1 MRGDRKWWG
10 LLLCIPPC
18 LSTIFCFIQQENI
31 KTGWTHRVSL
41 LYQHPPGFYSVKN
54 SSLLWLEGLVCGP
67 GLLLG
72 KKPSPSC
79 GNPDTKYRSNR
90 FHWKH
95 QKTYI
100 FYIPAHLPLQIVRCL
115 PRVQCWRKTFL
126 LPDLKELSMIS
137 K

>member
-95 QKTYI
+95 QNIY
-100 FYIPAHLPLQIVRCL
+100 
-115 PRVQCWRKTFL
+115 FL
-126 LPDLKELSMIS
+126 HTGSSSVANSTLSPSRTVLKKNFPPSRS
-137 K
+137 KRIINDF